1 MGTTATR
8 ATVVS
13 AWTQSSSSGQ
23 GGQLLSSTPCA
34 AQSCSSS
41 SGCCSVMKGEMSLFA
56 QAVSS
61 SFTGK
66 WGMGD
71 RTSIYR
77 VFGN

>member
-8 ATVVS
+8 VTVVS
-13 AWTQSSSSGQ
+13 AHTLSSSPGQ
-23 GGQLLSSTPCA
+23 GEQLLSSALCA
-34 AQSCSSS
+34 AQSCSS
-41 SGCCSVMKGEMSLFA
+41 SGCCSVMKGEMPLLA

-61 SFTGK
+61 SFTGD
-66 WGMGD
+66 WEMGH